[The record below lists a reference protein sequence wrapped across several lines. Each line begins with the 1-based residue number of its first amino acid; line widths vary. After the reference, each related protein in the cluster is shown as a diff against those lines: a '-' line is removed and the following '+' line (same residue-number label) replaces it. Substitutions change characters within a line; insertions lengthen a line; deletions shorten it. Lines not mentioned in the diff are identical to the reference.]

1 MWAFLHT
8 QVHRIVL
15 QLSTHMLWHHTSVD
29 IIYGKGRGSKGPNG
43 DRTPIRSIDSWVLR
57 PKPKVYEEA
66 MNWAALPPFPS
77 TCRIG
82 YRVIDGPEE
91 LAQIVRSRFQKC
103 LSWGFTTTCRS
114 LICMTISGGRM
125 GNSPSLPECLFR
137 LGGLHFGGHQLRK
150 RRTNAP
156 KIVELRLQIVQHG
169 QFANCRNYKC
179 MLRSYKS

>member
-8 QVHRIVL
+8 QAMTWVLQIVL

-29 IIYGKGRGSKGPNG
+29 VSYGKGGGSMGPNG
-43 DRTPIRSIDSWVLR
+43 DRAPIRSVDSWVLR
-57 PKPKVYEEA
+57 PKPKVYEEG

-82 YRVIDGPEE
+82 FRVIDGPEE

-103 LSWGFTTTCRS
+103 WSWGLQGERIYHGVPACRS
-114 LICMTISGGRM
+114 LICMTISGSRM
-125 GNSPSLPECLFR
+125 GKSPWLPGCLFR
-137 LGGLHFGGHQLRK
+137 LRGLHFGGHQLWK

-156 KIVELRLQIVQHG
+156 
-169 QFANCRNYKC
+169 
-179 MLRSYKS
+179 